1 MSVNKNE
8 NFDRDRLNRYEH
20 VDVINLDYYEG
31 RGPLADVKNEPWDH
45 LDPPRIPQSSFNSI
59 KPEPSSS
66 LLSESKFL
74 LTTLSTILYGPFI
87 NNIFS
92 DNEKIKILT
101 NENSSLRKQLEQF
114 KSYFPTKLA
123 QLQSDKEQFKGYN
136 DILNST
142 LKRTEDELKIEKR
155 KCEEVTR
162 EKKRLEDH
170 LKKCEAFDKAQL
182 IQKNSQLKDAL
193 AQVKDDNLGLRKEVK
208 TLTKRLK
215 DAEDHISILSTNR
228 RHEDDRC
235 NETEDDFTSNHTRM
249 VRIKPKERY
258 IDGYQGLEMCEVL
271 DEMTEEGSNEELT
284 EDLNENTEH
293 QEAKFTVTGLIDTS
307 LANCIKVM
315 KNGKSMKRRLKK
327 IEKQRKKKKMKN
339 GRDPRPQSIS

>member
-20 VDVINLDYYEG
+20 VDVINLDNYEG
-31 RGPLADVKNEPWDH
+31 RGFLADVKNEPWDH
-45 LDPPRIPQSSFNSI
+45 LDPPRIPQSSSSSI
-59 KPEPSSS
+59 KSEPSSS
-66 LLSESKFL
+66 LLSESKTDVL
-74 LTTLSTILYGPFI
+74 VDHGLCI
-87 NNIFS
+87 NNLFS

-136 DILNST
+136 DILKST

-208 TLTKRLK
+208 TLTKSLK

-284 EDLNENTEH
+284 EDLNENNEH